1 MLPEVELPLQI
12 QLKVEEEMKRF
23 QLNKLNLV
31 GQSRITDIHDFIAN
45 RTNLRPREA
54 TRIVEILFNQRARN
68 DLISVRNQ
76 FYDRRQ
82 PLEDLGLFSILTFN
96 LVYCCDHCS
105 RRWSMYGSR
114 ILPSSIPQPKGTYV
128 EH

>member
-1 MLPEVELPLQI
+1 MIMFRRYDESKALYTRQMLPEVQLPLQI
-12 QLKVEEEMKRF
+12 EMKVEEEMKRF

-31 GQSRITDIHDFIAN
+31 EQSRIGAIYDFIAN

-68 DLISVRNQ
+68 DLINVRNQ

-82 PLEDLGLFSILTFN
+82 QLDDLGLFFL
-96 LVYCCDHCS
+96 
-105 RRWSMYGSR
+105 
-114 ILPSSIPQPKGTYV
+114 SSISSRSLF
-128 EH
+128 